1 MDYDVKDLNLE
12 DKGRLR
18 GGVAMREMPDDTIC
32 LYDPLNLLL

>member
-18 GGVAMREMPDDTIC
+18 VEWPCGKC
-32 LYDPLNLLL
+32 LMIRFACMTP